1 MFDGHEGNEG
11 AAAGGEWNIPES
23 VQRLLLRDRT
33 TRRNIKWGTDNYLSV
48 SPLYTPESEI
58 NESDL
63 KSVSI
68 LPRVKKSAEEQ
79 LSRTRDKAEVFT
91 PSWICAIQNN
101 QVDEAWF

>member
-1 MFDGHEGNEG
+1 M
-11 AAAGGEWNIPES
+11 S
-23 VQRLLLRDRT
+23 VF
-33 TRRNIKWGTDNYLSV
+33 
-48 SPLYTPESEI
+48 PLYTPESEI

-91 PSWICAIQNN
+91 LSWICAIQNN
-101 QVDEAWF
+101 QIDEAWFGWADPFCKVEGTG